1 MEDIRASLSHILSAL
16 GERLRVNV
24 SHSLLF
30 NKRGGRR
37 TKTCMHSLTIH
48 THTRGLQLT
57 AARLENA
64 LQLSC
69 ERCGDALDSA
79 DGTDANRSCG
89 HVRSMRSRPPCR
101 SDWPRSSPAL
111 ARVHTSNCFEI
122 CRYIM
127 CLIMTV
133 IITLLT
139 GGSRLRSSSQHSRR
153 PRNCTSHVSEAE
165 LALQKQLLIS
175 ITYP

>member
-1 MEDIRASLSHILSAL
+1 
-16 GERLRVNV
+16 
-24 SHSLLF
+24 
-30 NKRGGRR
+30 
-37 TKTCMHSLTIH
+37 MHAQPHNTH

-57 AARLENA
+57 AACLENA
-64 LQLSC
+64 PQLSC

-79 DGTDANRSCG
+79 DGTNANRSCG

-101 SDWPRSSPAL
+101 NDWPRSSPAL

-139 GGSRLRSSSQHSRR
+139 GASRLRSSTQHSHR
-153 PRNCTSHVSEAE
+153 PETAQ
-165 LALQKQLLIS
+165 AKKQLLIS